1 MKDLDLF
8 INNNKVSPYITGNT
22 IEGLEVLAQR
32 VIVVLN
38 TRLSEPLRDQEGCS
52 FMSLFGSSQADNT
65 YVYLMISS
73 VISELLSV
81 MTDNNPDD
89 FSLHSIDASDI
100 GVNGDTVTLTLTVT
114 SKSGSTYSTETTIGG
129 SL

>member
-81 MTDNNPDD
+81 MADDNPDD